1 MDKKD
6 FMAKFRAGFNK
17 TSEDEERLK
26 MNEQAQKE
34 YNKKKKKKDGE
45 SSFSKIYKK
54 ITGRQ

>member
-6 FMAKFRAGFNK
+6 FMAKFRAGFK
-17 TSEDEERLK
+17 GTSEDQEKLEMSDK
-26 MNEQAQKE
+26 AQKE

-54 ITGRQ
+54 ITGK

>member
-6 FMAKFRAGFNK
+6 FMAKFRAGFK
-17 TSEDEERLK
+17 GTSEDQEKLEMSDK
-26 MNEQAQKE
+26 AQKE

-54 ITGRQ
+54 ITGR